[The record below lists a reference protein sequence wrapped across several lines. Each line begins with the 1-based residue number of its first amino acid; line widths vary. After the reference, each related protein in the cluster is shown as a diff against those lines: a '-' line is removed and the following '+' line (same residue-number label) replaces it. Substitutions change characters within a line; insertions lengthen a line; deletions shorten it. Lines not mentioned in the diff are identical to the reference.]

1 MLHVD
6 IPTPAELK
14 ALIAHRGDI
23 CVSIYLPTT
32 PQTTGADRDRIEL
45 KDAAKRAIEELE
57 EAGAD
62 KRRVA
67 ALSEHLDDLV
77 DDEEF
82 WRFQAHSLC
91 VLATPEN
98 VRTFRLPNALESL
111 VEVADRFFLKPLM
124 RSVTFPNACY
134 VLALDPAHPTRLIEV
149 SAGLPAE
156 EVNLSELPR
165 DAASSVGKGSIS
177 KRGPIGR
184 IQGSEGQKVRLRQF
198 ARAVDTALR
207 AFLHGKDV
215 PLLLAATE
223 PIDSIY
229 RSVNTYPHLAKQTIE
244 GSPGGTTDA
253 QLAERARPILDGI
266 YAEQLAGWAQRY
278 EALEKDGRTSGDVA
292 QAARAA
298 TAGAVESI
306 LVDIDDIVH
315 GTVAADGA
323 VTFAD
328 GPGPGTYGIVDEIA
342 DRVIMNGGPVLAV
355 RKADIPEGK
364 SLAAILRYAI

>member
-6 IPTPAELK
+6 IPTPGELK
-14 ALIAHRGDI
+14 ALITHRGDI

-32 PQTTGADRDRIEL
+32 PLTTGADRDRIEL
-45 KDAAKRAIEELE
+45 KDAHKRAIEELE

-77 DDEEF
+77 EDEEF
-82 WRFQAHSLC
+82 WRFQAHSLA
-91 VLATPEN
+91 VLATPDN
-98 VRTFRLPNALESL
+98 VQTFRLPSALESV

-124 RSVTFPNACY
+124 RSVAFPNACY
-134 VLALDPAHPTRLIEV
+134 VLALDQGPPRLIEV

-156 EVNLSELPR
+156 EVKLSELPR

-177 KRGPIGR
+177 KRAPIGR

-215 PLLLAATE
+215 PLILAATE
-223 PIDSIY
+223 PIEPIY
-229 RSVNTYPHLAKQTIE
+229 RSVNTYPHLAKQFIA
-244 GSPGGTTDA
+244 GSPVDATDA

-266 YAEQLAGWAQRY
+266 YAEQLADWAARY
-278 EALEKDGRTSGDVA
+278 DVLESDGRTTSDIA

-306 LVDIDDIVH
+306 LVDIDEIVH

-323 VTFAD
+323 VTFAN
-328 GPGPGTYGIVDEIA
+328 GPGPGTYGVVDEIA
-342 DRVIMNGGPVLAV
+342 DRVILNGGQVLAV
-355 RKADIPEGK
+355 RKAEIPAGK